1 MIDMSL
7 QGVKCRAVRE
17 IQSHQGRVS
26 LSTEGTIQY
35 EIDNLGRHLINVR
48 WDNGL
53 SLNVFP
59 SDIELIPSPGSDS
72 GERS

>member
-26 LSTEGTIQY
+26 ISTEGTIQY
-35 EIDNLGRHLINVR
+35 EIDNLGRHLINVL
-48 WDNGL
+48 WDSGL

-59 SDIELIPSPGSDS
+59 GDIEILSGPGSGS
-72 GERS
+72 RERS

>member
-1 MIDMSL
+1 MIDVSL

-26 LSTEGTIQY
+26 AFTEGTIQY
-35 EIDNLGRHLINVR
+35 AIDNLGRHLINVR

-53 SLNVFP
+53 CLNVFS
-59 SDIELIPSPGSDS
+59 SDIEIIRTPGSSS
-72 GERS
+72 GEHS